1 MEEKDLIIVGGGP
14 AGLSAG
20 IYAVRNR
27 LRTLVLEQALPGGL
41 IAEAS
46 LVENYPGF
54 SEIKGMELAEIF
66 RKHAEKIG
74 VEIKQFE
81 EVLQIEKNEI
91 FKVKTNSGEY
101 LARAIIIATGE
112 RHAELNVPGEAELK
126 GKGVSYCATC
136 DAPLFKNKKA
146 VVVGNGRA
154 AVMSALLLADIASEV
169 KLIAREKKIISEEVL
184 KEKLKNSRAHVLL
197 STEVREIFGDSVVKG
212 IKVYDREKKQEYNID
227 ADGVFVY
234 AFVWKKP
241 NIAFLKNLN
250 VSLDDKGHIITNER
264 QETNVKGLLAAGDVT
279 SFPVKQVVVA
289 AAQGCVAALSAY
301 EHIKG
306 LRSGSLRG
314 DA

>member
-1 MEEKDLIIVGGGP
+1 MEEKDLIIIGGGP

-27 LRTLVLEQALPGGL
+27 LKTLVLEQALPGGL

-54 SEIKGMELAEIF
+54 LEIKGMELAEIF

-91 FKVKTNSGEY
+91 FKVKTNNSEY
-101 LARAIIIATGE
+101 LAKAVIIATGE

-169 KLIAREKKIISEEVL
+169 KLIVKEKKIISEEVL
-184 KEKLKNSRAHVLL
+184 KEKLKNSRANVLL

-241 NIAFLKNLN
+241 NVGFLKNLN
-250 VSLDDKGHIITNER
+250 VGLDDRGHIITNER
-264 QETNVKGLLAAGDVT
+264 QETNVKGLFAAGDVT

-289 AAQGCVAALSAY
+289 AAQGCIAALSAY

-306 LRSGSLRG
+306 LRGE
-314 DA
+314 A

>member
-1 MEEKDLIIVGGGP
+1 MEDLIIIGGGP

-27 LRTLVLEQALPGGL
+27 LKTLVLEQALPGGL

-54 SEIKGMELAEIF
+54 LEIKGMELAEIF

-81 EVLQIEKNEI
+81 EVLLIEKNEI
-91 FKVKTNSGEY
+91 FKVKTNNSEY

-126 GKGVSYCATC
+126 GRGVSYCATC
-136 DAPLFKNKKA
+136 DAPLYRNKRA

-154 AVMSALLLADIASEV
+154 AVMSALLLSDIASEV
-169 KLIAREKKIISEEVL
+169 KLIVKEKKIISEEVL
-184 KEKLKNSRAHVLL
+184 KEKLKNSRANVLL

-212 IKVYDREKKQEYNID
+212 IKVYDREKKQEYKID
-227 ADGVFVY
+227 TDGVFVY
-234 AFVWKKP
+234 AFIWKKP
-241 NIAFLKNLN
+241 NVAFLRNLN

-264 QETNVKGLLAAGDVT
+264 QETNIKGLFAAGDVT
-279 SFPVKQVVVA
+279 SLPVKQVVVA

-306 LRSGSLRG
+306 LRSGSLIG
-314 DA
+314 EA

>member
-314 DA
+314 EA

>member
-1 MEEKDLIIVGGGP
+1 MEDLIIIGGGP

-27 LRTLVLEQALPGGL
+27 LKTLVLEQALPGGL

-54 SEIKGMELAEIF
+54 LEIKGMELAEIF

-81 EVLQIEKNEI
+81 EVIVVEKNEI
-91 FKVKTNSGEY
+91 FKVKTNNSEY
-101 LARAIIIATGE
+101 LAKAVIIATGE

-126 GKGVSYCATC
+126 GRGVSYCATC
-136 DAPLFKNKKA
+136 DAPLYRNKRA

-154 AVMSALLLADIASEV
+154 AVTSALLLTDIASEV
-169 KLIAREKKIISEEVL
+169 KLIVKEKKIISEEVL
-184 KEKLKNSRAHVLL
+184 KEKLKNSRANVLL

-227 ADGVFVY
+227 TDGVFVY

-241 NIAFLKNLN
+241 NVAFLKNLN
-250 VSLDDKGHIITNER
+250 VSLDDRGHIITNER
-264 QETNVKGLLAAGDVT
+264 QETNIKGLLAAGDVT

-289 AAQGCVAALSAY
+289 AAQGCIAALSAY
-301 EHIKG
+301 EYIKG

-314 DA
+314 EA